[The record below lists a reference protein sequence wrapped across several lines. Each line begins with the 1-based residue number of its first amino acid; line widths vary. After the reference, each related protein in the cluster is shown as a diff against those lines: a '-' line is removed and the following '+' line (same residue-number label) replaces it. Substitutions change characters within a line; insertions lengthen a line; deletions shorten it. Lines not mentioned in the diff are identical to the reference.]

1 MTSALLANRTDRR
14 ITWLSYALGLA
25 HLGFGLTKVLAL
37 PQMVDSFHRWQLPLW
52 MMYFVGAA
60 QLLGGVG
67 FFIRNFRLPAS
78 FAMGLVMVGA
88 TVTVLATAHS
98 RGSAL
103 LTLLLAMLC
112 FFVAGYRLQQLARE
126 LMAKES
132 VSHSAR

>member
-1 MTSALLANRTDRR
+1 MRSDWPT
-14 ITWLSYALGLA
+14 
-25 HLGFGLTKVLAL
+25 LGFGLTKVLAL

-112 FFVAGYRLQQLARE
+112 FFVAGYRLQQFARE
-126 LMAKES
+126 LMAKSPFRIPRDS
-132 VSHSAR
+132 VVTPIQNPGRRV